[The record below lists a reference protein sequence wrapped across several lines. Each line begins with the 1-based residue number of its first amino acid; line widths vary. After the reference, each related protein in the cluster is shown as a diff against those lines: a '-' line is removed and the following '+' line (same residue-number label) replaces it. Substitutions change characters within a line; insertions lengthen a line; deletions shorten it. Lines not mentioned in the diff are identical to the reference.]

1 MNEEP
6 TSPMAHPNPNPTT
19 KTSHPTSPPPPPSPQ
34 AAAYTHPPKRLIISY
49 LIDWI
54 LIIGI
59 ALIGYSFSTLTPNHI
74 PFSLTDTSI
83 SFPHKEKDTVSTG
96 VLVVV
101 SLIAPAVIIAF
112 VVCVFTSR
120 NTSSSTRG
128 INWRWKLWEWNVGW
142 MGLGVAV
149 AGTYMATQGLK
160 DLYGK
165 PRPDMLARC
174 DPDVLAVGEF
184 AVGGLGGRV
193 SGAPTMVTWEIC
205 RNKLDGLKKD
215 GFASF
220 PSGHSSMSFAGLM
233 YLALWLCAKFSIGFP
248 FLAYS
253 PFSQDLR
260 RQERDS
266 IRNQGAAPP
275 VYMLIVAFVP
285 IAVAFF
291 ISASRWFDY
300 RHHGFDIIFGSVMGM
315 VFAWIGFRLYQ
326 LPIMRGAGWAW
337 GARSRE
343 HAFFMGVGLP
353 SHVAAD
359 NWTTEGDKSD
369 LAENRAQDVD
379 LEMARRCPNE

>member
-1 MNEEP
+1 
-6 TSPMAHPNPNPTT
+6 MAHPST
-19 KTSHPTSPPPPPSPQ
+19 KPSHPTPPPQQQPTAPDAVPEPK
-34 AAAYTHPPKRLIISY
+34 THTHIPKRLILSY

-54 LIIGI
+54 LIIGT
-59 ALIGYSFSTLTPNHI
+59 ALTGYAFSTLPPNHH
-74 PFSLTDTSI
+74 PFSLTDANI
-83 SFPHKEKDTVSTG
+83 SLPHKKKDTVSTA
-96 VLVVV
+96 VLAVV
-101 SLIAPAVIIAF
+101 SVIAPAIIIAF
-112 VVCVFTSR
+112 
-120 NTSSSTRG
+120 
-128 INWRWKLWEWNVGW
+128 LWEWNVGW
-142 MGLGVAV
+142 MGLGIAV
-149 AGTYMATQGLK
+149 AGTYLATQGLK

-165 PRPDMLARC
+165 PRPDLLARC
-174 DPDVLAVGEF
+174 DPDVAAVGGF

-193 SGAPTMVTWEIC
+193 AGAPTMVTWEVC
-205 RNKLDGLKKD
+205 RNPGDEVRKD

-220 PSGHSSMSFAGLM
+220 PSGHASLSFAGLM

-260 RQERDS
+260 RQDRGS

-359 NWTTEGDKSD
+359 NWATVGDKSA
-369 LAENRAQDVD
+369 AENRARDVD
-379 LEMARRCPNE
+379 LEMARPYRMND

>member
-1 MNEEP
+1 
-6 TSPMAHPNPNPTT
+6 MAHPTT
-19 KTSHPTSPPPPPSPQ
+19 KSSHPTPSPES
-34 AAAYTHPPKRLIISY
+34 THKHLPKRLLISY

-59 ALIGYSFSTLTPNHI
+59 ALIGYAFSTVTPNHI
-74 PFSLTDTSI
+74 PFSLTDANI
-83 SFPHKEKDTVSTG
+83 SLPHREKDTVSTG

-112 VVCVFTSR
+112 VAVV
-120 NTSSSTRG
+120 G
-128 INWRWKLWEWNVGW
+128 KLWEWNVGW
-142 MGLGVAV
+142 MGLGIAV
-149 AGTYMATQGLK
+149 AGTYIATQGLK

-165 PRPDMLARC
+165 PRPDLLERC
-174 DPDVLAVGEF
+174 DPDIAAVEEF
-184 AVGGLGGRV
+184 AVGGLGLRLD
-193 SGAPTMVTWEIC
+193 GAPVMVTWEIC
-205 RNKLDGLKKD
+205 RNRAEELTMD

-220 PSGHSSMSFAGLM
+220 PSGHSSMSFAGLT

-253 PFSQDLR
+253 PFSPDLR
-260 RQERDS
+260 RQERGS

-315 VFAWIGFRLYQ
+315 VFAWVGFRLYQ

-343 HAFFMGVGLP
+343 HAFFTGVGLP

-359 NWTTEGDKSD
+359 NWATVRDKVD
-369 LAENRAQDVD
+369 AAENRAQDAD
-379 LEMARRCPNE
+379 LESARRGPNE